1 MNIQTEHL
9 EDHTA
14 RFTVEIEPE
23 RLDKAKQTAARELAK
38 KVNIPGFR
46 KGKVPYHILVQYV
59 GEASIVQDA
68 VDDLSQEIYRETI
81 EQSDITPYGPG
92 SWHDFKLEP
101 TPTFIYTVPLQPTV
115 ETGDYRAVRLPFEAR
130 EVTDNMLEAAMKR
143 LQEQEALTEE
153 SSQPAQIG
161 NRVTV
166 DIHSEFADDPPDSP
180 DEEGEQVVDE
190 AAAKPRFPEKGESFI
205 HEHDAPVTLD
215 TDDDPILPG
224 FCAALLGAAVG
235 QELEFELSIPAEYEA
250 FEEAA
255 GRAVKFHVTVKKI
268 EVVTLPT
275 LNDDLAA
282 RITQSEEEPLTLLQL
297 RVRMRENMQKELER
311 RGRSDYANQVLDEM
325 VKIARIA
332 YPEAMVNEQID
343 GMIEDLEGRLR
354 QQGITLDT
362 YLKVTG
368 KTQDDIR
375 AEYYDSAVNII
386 RRSLVLSEIAR
397 AENIQIADSDVD
409 AQIEEMVQQ
418 FGEQADQF
426 RNMFKTPTMI
436 SSIRNDLY
444 QQRVLDRI
452 VEIAK
457 GEITEEP
464 EQAVEAETVVVSSGD
479 DEEVTS
485 DES

>member
-23 RLDKAKQTAARELAK
+23 RLDKAKQTAARALAK
-38 KVNIPGFR
+38 RVSIPGFR
-46 KGKVPYHILVQYV
+46 KGKVPYQILVQYV

-68 VDDLSQEIYRETI
+68 VDDLSQEIYRETL
-81 EQSDITPYGPG
+81 EQSDIIPYGPG
-92 SWHDFKLEP
+92 SWQDFKLEP
-101 TPTFIYTVPLQPTV
+101 APTFIYTVPLQPTV

-130 EVTDNMLEAAMKR
+130 EITDEMLETAMKR

-153 SSQPAQIG
+153 SSQPAQLG
-161 NRVTV
+161 NRITI
-166 DIHSEFADDPPDSP
+166 DIHSEFVDDAPDSSDEQ
-180 DEEGEQVVDE
+180 DEED
-190 AAAKPRFPEKGESFI
+190 AAEKARIPAKGESFI
-205 HEHDAPVTLD
+205 HEHDAQTTLD
-215 TDDDPILPG
+215 TENDPMLPG
-224 FCAALLGAAVG
+224 FSAALLGATVG
-235 QELEFELSIPAEYEA
+235 QEVEFELVIPAENEE

-255 GRAVKFHVTVKKI
+255 GRTVKFHTTVKKI
-268 EVVTLPT
+268 EVITLPA

-297 RVRMRENMQKELER
+297 RMRMRENMQKEMER
-311 RGRSDYANQVLDEM
+311 RVRADYANHALDEM
-325 VKIARIA
+325 VQIAQIA
-332 YPEAMVNEQID
+332 YPQAMVNEQID
-343 GMIEDLEGRLR
+343 GMIEDLENRLK

-362 YLKVTG
+362 YLKLTG
-368 KTQDDIR
+368 KTQDDVR
-375 AEYYDSAVNII
+375 ADYYDSAVNII

-397 AENIQIADSDVD
+397 AENIEISDTEVD
-409 AQIEEMVQQ
+409 AQIDEMVQQ

-426 RNMFKTPTMI
+426 RSMFKTPTMI

-444 QQRVLDRI
+444 QQRTLDRI

-457 GEITEEP
+457 GELTEEP
-464 EQAVEAETVVVSSGD
+464 EQTAEAEAAVVSSGD
-479 DEEVTS
+479 DEVTS